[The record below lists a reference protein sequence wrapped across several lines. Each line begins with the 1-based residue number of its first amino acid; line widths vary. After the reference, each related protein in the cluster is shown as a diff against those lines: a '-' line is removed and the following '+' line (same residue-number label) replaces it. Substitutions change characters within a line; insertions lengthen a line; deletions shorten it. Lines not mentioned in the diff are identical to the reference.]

1 MFFDHLL
8 YIIKYKGAKMRENLL
23 NRKDNNF
30 KAAEKYALKYFNDLQ
45 KHFLLSD
52 VQMIGIIKTSL
63 NNFKNRENKKKWWQF
78 F

>member
-1 MFFDHLL
+1 
-8 YIIKYKGAKMRENLL
+8 MRENLL